1 MSDHTE
7 LRISESMAEQ
17 VKTVVGKA
25 RKETGKLV
33 DSLVKESEKIR
44 DQTLKLAEEKMG
56 EAKERAEEVRNMVE
70 GARTRAAG
78 TLDNLEQLFEERVS
92 RALKRLGV
100 PTRNDLQGIAKR
112 LEKLDDLLKMLAIEQ
127 PAPSAT
133 TTRPAKQD
141 DLKLIAGIGPVLAS
155 KLNAAGICSYR
166 QLAALTDSD
175 IDRLE
180 SEVIH
185 FGGRIRREDWI
196 GQAKALYSK
205 KYDEQL

>member
-1 MSDHTE
+1 MSDQTE
-7 LRISESMAEQ
+7 LKISESMAEQ
-17 VKTVVGKA
+17 IKTVVGKA
-25 RKETGKLV
+25 QKETSKLV
-33 DSLVKESEKIR
+33 DSLIKESEKIR
-44 DQTLKLAEEKMG
+44 DQTLKLAEEKAG
-56 EAKERAEEVRNMVE
+56 EVSERVEEVRGMVA

-78 TLDNLEQLFEERVS
+78 ALDNLEQLFEERVS

-100 PTRNDLQGIAKR
+100 PTRDDLQSIASR
-112 LEKLDDLLKMLAIEQ
+112 LEKLDDLLKTLAIDQ
-127 PAPSAT
+127 RAPSTT
-133 TTRPAKQD
+133 TTRPGKQD
-141 DLKLIAGIGPVLAS
+141 DLKLIVGIGPVLES

-175 IDRLE
+175 IDHLE